1 MTQKEKQLYKAI
13 DKILWENWDPIGV
26 NDNEECRDEY
36 QSYTPHIFSLVI
48 RNADAFKIAK
58 HLYQLETQS
67 MGMLGSQRHCQ
78 EIAQKIIEM
87 SQKIKKNNSDV

>member
-1 MTQKEKQLYKAI
+1 M
-13 DKILWENWDPIGV
+13 
-26 NDNEECRDEY
+26 
-36 QSYTPHIFSLVI
+36 VI

-58 HLYQLETQS
+58 HLYQVETQS